1 MDYSI
6 KKDYL
11 CACETIFDGLVEQ
24 PVDLDFSLP
33 DYCPDIQKIL
43 KCQICPQ
50 ISSRNIS
57 GDKLYVEGTANISLI
72 YLDEEKISIRCCEH
86 TSPFSVSINL
96 KSSVQDAVI
105 LTRTKTEY
113 VNCRAVTP
121 RRLDIHGAFSIF
133 AKVRCKKEKDVVC
146 DIEGEGIEKKK
157 VLTKC
162 NNVLGLGQQY
172 FNISEVIDKGSKQPE
187 IEHLLKTTVN
197 VVMQNYKTLQNKVM
211 IDAVANIKV
220 IYISDIE
227 YSNIETLEHTVPISQ
242 IIDVEGVQDDCGCDI
257 NIEVLNH
264 DISVKSN
271 DNDENNLLSFEC
283 KIGVSAIAYEEKD
296 ISILNDVYS
305 IDYESEPKF
314 KKVSLS
320 NLADKLNETYML
332 KSSIDVDNNEISEL
346 IDADGELNNVKCFVK
361 DEKIN
366 FEGKINVCLLAK
378 DSEDIPFYLERL
390 VEFTYEHELNNKSDT
405 VLCEENVLLKSCECR
420 LIGKNSVEVIAEL
433 QIGAVIYVESK
444 HLSITDIFVDEE
456 KPREK
461 DKKAALTIYYA
472 DEGEELWNIAKK
484 YCTSVEKIQNE
495 NEIDTDVDKLQGRN
509 MLFIPM

>member
-162 NNVLGLGQQY
+162 NNVLGL
-172 FNISEVIDKGSKQPE
+172 DKGSKQPE

-283 KIGVSAIAYEEKD
+283 KIGVLAIAYEEKD

-314 KKVSLS
+314 EKVSLS

-366 FEGKINVCLLAK
+366 VCLLAK

-390 VEFTYEHELNNKSDT
+390 VEFTYEHELNNESDT

-433 QIGAVIYVESK
+433 EFGAVIYVESK